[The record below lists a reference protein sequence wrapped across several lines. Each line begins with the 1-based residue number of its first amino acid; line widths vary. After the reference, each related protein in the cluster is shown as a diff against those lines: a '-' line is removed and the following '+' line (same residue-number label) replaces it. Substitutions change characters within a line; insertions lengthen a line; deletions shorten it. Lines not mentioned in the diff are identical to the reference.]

1 MITKKDISLIPKS
14 FDVVGDILIF
24 LDFPESLTKKEK
36 EIGKYLLSKLKN
48 INVICKK
55 TKKFSGTFRLSKL
68 KIIAGERRK
77 ETLHKENNCLFK
89 LNVETC
95 YFSTRLGNERQRIY
109 EQIKKGERVLVMFS
123 GIGIYPIEISK
134 KSKAKEVFGIE
145 INPNAHEY
153 ALENL
158 KINKVS
164 NVKLYN
170 GDVRK
175 IVPKITGKFDRIL
188 MPLPKDAY
196 KFLDLA
202 LSKIKNNGII
212 HMYDFLEENEFKI
225 KGKERMNN
233 FNVKYKLIRSVKCG
247 QISPRKY
254 RVCFD
259 YKIL

>member
-1 MITKKDISLIPKS
+1 MITKTEISLIPKS

-24 LDFPESLTKKEK
+24 ADFPESLAKKEI
-36 EIGKYLLSKLKN
+36 EIGNYLLNKYKN
-48 INVICKK
+48 IKVICKK
-55 TKKFSGTFRLSKL
+55 TKKFSGKFRLSKL

-77 ETLHKENNCLFK
+77 ETLYKENNCSFK

-95 YFSTRLGNERQRIY
+95 YFSPRLGNERQRIY
-109 EQIKKGERVLVMFS
+109 EQVKKGENILVMFS
-123 GIGIYPIEISK
+123 GIGIYAVEISK
-134 KSKAKEVFGIE
+134 KSKAKEIMAIE
-145 INPNAHEY
+145 INPNAHKY
-153 ALENL
+153 AIENL
-158 KINKVS
+158 KMNKIS

-175 IVPKITGKFDRIL
+175 VIPKIKDKFDRIL

-202 LSKIKNNGII
+202 ISKIKKNGII
-212 HMYDFLEENEFKI
+212 HMYDFLAEEENSTMGIEKI
-225 KGKERMNN
+225 EKMK
-233 FNVKYKLIRSVKCG
+233 VKYKLLRYAKCG
-247 QISPRKY
+247 QISPRKF